1 MPTTKAKNLLYRIAL
16 PVMSPAAPADPV
28 SAVHGHPLSDQKSFA
43 AVLRRNHIS
52 GGAFFFRTGSGSASV
67 FTRSFHTDLVPDEET
82 FFRVASITKMA
93 TALLSVRLMDFG
105 ILDPDAPVSS
115 LLPDGNKVPELNG
128 ILVRHLLSHT
138 SGLSDPPGLEQL
150 LIENKPYS
158 LAVSGRRIG
167 EPGESF
173 RYSNLGYGLMGCVFE
188 SLLRKP
194 VPEIYRDYLFG
205 PLGMNA
211 TLEGCSLNPDRI
223 MPVVRILPY
232 RDSTGLRV
240 TCLGRIPL
248 SEPDPYRHYG
258 HTAGSMYTDLPS
270 LARLIV
276 CIRDGGNPLLSAQF
290 SGFMRRQVSSYGPV
304 SPTLSY
310 GSGLLLIR
318 DNKIS
323 PGIVYGHQGFAYGCV
338 DGAFW
343 EEISGN
349 ILISLNG
356 GCSEARIGRLGI
368 ANLDLCRFAFR
379 KELPSWK

>member
-1 MPTTKAKNLLYRIAL
+1 MPTTKAKNFLYRMAL

-28 SAVHGHPLSDQKSFA
+28 AAVHGHPLSDQKSLA

-52 GGAFFFRTGSGSASV
+52 GGAFYFRSGSDSTSV
-67 FTRSFHTDLVPDEET
+67 FSRSFHTDLVPDEET

-93 TALLSVRLMDFG
+93 TALLSVRLMDLG

-115 LLPDGNKVPELNG
+115 LLPDGKSVPELNG
-128 ILVRHLLSHT
+128 MLVRHLLSHT

-150 LIENKPYS
+150 LIENKTFS
-158 LAVSGRRIG
+158 FAVAGRRIS

-173 RYSNLGYGLMGCVFE
+173 RYSNLGYGLMGCIFE
-188 SLLRKP
+188 FLLRKP
-194 VPEIYRDYLFG
+194 VPEIYRDYLFS

-232 RDSTGLRV
+232 RGSAGLRL
-240 TCLGRIPL
+240 TRLGMVPL

-270 LARLIV
+270 LAKMIS
-276 CIRDGGNPLLSAQF
+276 CIRDGGNPLLSPKYF
-290 SGFMRRQVSSYGPV
+290 GFMQQQVSSYGPV

-310 GSGLLLIR
+310 GNGLLLIR
-318 DNKIS
+318 DKSIS
-323 PGIVYGHQGFAYGCV
+323 SGIVYGHQGFAYGCV

-343 EEISGN
+343 EDKTGN

-379 KELPSWK
+379 KELPLWK